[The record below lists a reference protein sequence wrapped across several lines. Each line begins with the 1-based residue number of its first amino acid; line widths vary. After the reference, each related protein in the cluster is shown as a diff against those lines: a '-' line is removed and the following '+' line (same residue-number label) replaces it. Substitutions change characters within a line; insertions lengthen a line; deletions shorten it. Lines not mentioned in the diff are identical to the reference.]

1 VNQGLW
7 QHFGVPRAALR
18 RWAVPV
24 AIALICLALGF
35 GEDAARAWGEYRREA
50 IEGGEWWR
58 ILSAHF
64 VHLGW
69 GHLWLNLAA
78 LLLIAMLLEETL
90 SMTEWVATTLVAALA
105 IDLGLYLW
113 NNDVKWYVG
122 LSGVLHGYVAVAA
135 MRLLEERPGLGIV
148 LGLGI
153 GLKLVWE
160 QAVGPIPFTQ
170 ASAGGP
176 VVVAAHLYGAAGGV
190 AVAAAGFLL
199 RRGSKKHVL

>member
-7 QHFGVPRAALR
+7 LHFGPPRVVLR
-18 RWAVPV
+18 RWVVPV
-24 AIALICLALGF
+24 SIALLCLALGF

-50 IEGGEWWR
+50 IAGGEYWR
-58 ILSAHF
+58 LLSAHF

-78 LLLIAMLLEETL
+78 LLLISMLLEETL
-90 SMTEWVATTLVAALA
+90 SMTEWTVTTLVAALA

-122 LSGVLHGYVAVAA
+122 LSGVLHGYVAIGAV
-135 MRLLEERPGLGIV
+135 RLLGQRPLLGAV

-153 GLKLVWE
+153 GLKLIWE
-160 QAVGPIPFTQ
+160 QTAGPIPFTQ

-176 VVVAAHLYGAAGGV
+176 VVVAAHLYGAAGGLI
-190 AVAAAGFLL
+190 VAAPALL
-199 RRGSKKHVL
+199 RRRSKTHAL